1 MEHWS
6 YVQTPVRELISDF
19 IFWCSRTSW
28 RCVLDETEKVFFLA
42 SAYDQLALFSL
53 GDPMEV
59 LERLLIILYAKF
71 GGFVNEKGFKVLD
84 KHVRIIQGDGVNM
97 QSIKD
102 IVNLTER
109 LGFAADNLIFG
120 SGG

>member
-1 MEHWS
+1 
-6 YVQTPVRELISDF
+6 
-19 IFWCSRTSW
+19 
-28 RCVLDETEKVFFLA
+28 
-42 SAYDQLALFSL
+42 
-53 GDPMEV
+53 MEV

-97 QSIKD
+97 QSIKE
-102 IVNLTER
+102 IVSLTER
-109 LGFAADNLIFG
+109 LGFAADNLTFG